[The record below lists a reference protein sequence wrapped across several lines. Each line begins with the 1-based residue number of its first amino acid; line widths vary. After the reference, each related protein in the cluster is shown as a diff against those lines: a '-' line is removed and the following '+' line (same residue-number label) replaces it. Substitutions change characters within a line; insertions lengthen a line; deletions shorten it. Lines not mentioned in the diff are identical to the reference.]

1 MTAQQEQELQNL
13 DVEIQIAEK
22 RLRIASIKKQI
33 METELDMMS
42 LHRELQIRVEHEPAV
57 VAA

>member
-42 LHRELQIRVEHEPAV
+42 LHRELQVRVDHEPAV
-57 VAA
+57 AAA